1 MPVLGAIV
9 AVIQNGQVLLTQR
22 EDFEVWCLPGGSVE
36 DGESVAEAAIREVHE
51 ETGIDVELT
60 DLVGVYSRL
69 SSFGD
74 VHGVL
79 FTAKSIGGKL
89 QTQQGE
95 TIAVDYFSMEN
106 LPEPLLFGYRQRI
119 QDAMNNVGGGVVWKQ
134 IVTPTI
140 DSMKNREDLYTM
152 RDKSGLSSVDFYQQ
166 AFKPLKPED
175 EILQV
180 GTSKSRLAG

>member
-1 MPVLGAIV
+1 MPGLGAIV
-9 AVIQNGQVLLTQR
+9 AVIQNGKVLLTQR

-36 DGESVAEAAIREVHE
+36 DGESVAEAAIREARE

-79 FTAKSIGGKL
+79 FTAKPIGGKL

-95 TIAVDYFSMEN
+95 TIAVDYFSMDN
-106 LPEPLLFGYRQRI
+106 LPGPLLFGYRQRI
-119 QDAMNNVGGGVVWKQ
+119 KDALNNIGGGVAWKQ
-134 IVTPTI
+134 VVTPTI
-140 DSMKNREDLYTM
+140 EGIKNRKELYDI
-152 RDKSGLSSVDFYQQ
+152 RDKSGLSRVEFYKQV
-166 AFKPLKPED
+166 FKSLETVD
-175 EILQV
+175 EIVQV
-180 GTSKSRLAG
+180 GTSMTRQVG